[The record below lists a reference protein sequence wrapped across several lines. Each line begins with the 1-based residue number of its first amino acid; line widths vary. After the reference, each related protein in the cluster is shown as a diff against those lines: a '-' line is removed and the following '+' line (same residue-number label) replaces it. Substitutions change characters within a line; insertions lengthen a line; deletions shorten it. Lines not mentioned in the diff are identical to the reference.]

1 MTRDTIRYRFGFML
15 LGVLTPISIRLEGLR
30 TAKGWSQAELA
41 RQSGV
46 PQPTISRI
54 EAGTR
59 RVDLDVL
66 ERLATALG
74 VNASMLIEHSE
85 SDALAKRRRPRAT

>member
-1 MTRDTIRYRFGFML
+1 ML
-15 LGVLTPISIRLEGLR
+15 TGVVTPISIRLEGLR

-66 ERLATALG
+66 ERLARALG
-74 VNASMLIEHSE
+74 VNASLLIEHSG
-85 SDALAKRRRPRAT
+85 SAAPKKKGK

>member
-1 MTRDTIRYRFGFML
+1 MVSASMTPVRIPL
-15 LGVLTPISIRLEGLR
+15 QELR
-30 TAKGWSQAELA
+30 EAKGWSQAELA

-46 PQPTISRI
+46 AQATISRI

-66 ERLATALG
+66 ERLADSLG
-74 VNASMLIEHSE
+74 VNAVVLVRHTR
-85 SDALAKRRRPRAT
+85 K